1 MYVGGCI
8 TGATVRKV
16 EGTGTVNT
24 VVTSVTGERIL
35 LSTPEAPEN
44 LFMDF
49 GKGRLQ
55 NGYAYARLEPNF
67 SKNIVV
73 NEKHPLRVFIT
84 LGGDCKG
91 VYVTNTSAEG
101 FEVRELQG
109 GTSNVEFYWQVV
121 ANRADEYD
129 AFGRRIPY
137 SEERFPAATPPL
149 PVVKAEV
156 VQAEAVPAQ
165 AIEIR
170 ETGPAGKGK
179 LLLPSKGQE

>member
-1 MYVGGCI
+1 M
-8 TGATVRKV
+8 RKI

-24 VVTSVTGERIL
+24 VVTSVTGERVL
-35 LSTPEAPEN
+35 LSAPEAPEN

-55 NGYAYARLEPNF
+55 NGYAYVRLDPNF

-137 SEERFPAATPPL
+137 SEERFPLATPP
-149 PVVKAEV
+149 PSVIQVESVSVKAV
-156 VQAEAVPAQ
+156 SVEAVPLKATEMTPKYN
-165 AIEIR
+165 ISL
-170 ETGPAGKGK
+170 PPKGK
-179 LLLPSKGQE
+179 E